1 MSENTGKKITIILA
15 ILLVILVAFFFI
27 MYERAKK
34 ESMIYT
40 GITGERYEFQ
50 KRILGGNTTFYY
62 IYLTANG
69 RGYSYPFRY
78 YPKELEDIPLDVNIN
93 NDLFTKKL
101 IFATQNLE
109 TTNKTQQ
116 QSFLGMMEVVR
127 ILGMADEGIYQLAVK
142 SAFIED
148 YNNNA
153 IASCGDVGK
162 NTGVMYFKLGEE
174 NRIYTDNGCI
184 VIEGKDAEGLMKSSE
199 KFAYHLLKVF

>member
-1 MSENTGKKITIILA
+1 MLVCSINT
-15 ILLVILVAFFFI
+15 FFP
-27 MYERAKK
+27 
-34 ESMIYT
+34 
-40 GITGERYEFQ
+40 
-50 KRILGGNTTFYY
+50 L
-62 IYLTANG
+62 
-69 RGYSYPFRY
+69 
-78 YPKELEDIPLDVNIN
+78 PKELNPYFSFFFWISSKVFSVKS
-93 NDLFTKKL
+93 DLFTKKL
-101 IFATQNLE
+101 IFATQNIE
-109 TTNKTQQ
+109 TANKTQQ

>member
-1 MSENTGKKITIILA
+1 MSENTGKKITIFLA
-15 ILLVILVAFFFI
+15 ILLVILVAFFFV

-69 RGYSYPFRY
+69 RRYSYPFRN
-78 YPKELEDIPLDVNIN
+78 YPKELENIPLEADVNK
-93 NDLFTKKL
+93 DLFTKKL

-116 QSFLGMMEVVR
+116 QSFLGIMEVVR
-127 ILGMADEGIYQLAVK
+127 ILGRAEEGIYGLAVK

-148 YNNNA
+148 HNNNT
-153 IASCGDVGK
+153 IASCGDVSK
-162 NTGVMYFKLGEE
+162 YIGVMYFKLGEE

-184 VIEGKDAEGLMKSSE
+184 IIEGKDAEGLMKSSE

>member
-1 MSENTGKKITIILA
+1 MSEDTGKKITIFLA
-15 ILLVILVAFFFI
+15 ILLVILVALFFI

-40 GITGERYEFQ
+40 GVTGEKYEFQ

-69 RGYSYPFRY
+69 RGYSYPFRN
-78 YPKELEDIPLDVNIN
+78 YPKELEEIPLNVDIQ
-93 NDLFTKKL
+93 NDLFAKKL
-101 IFATQNLE
+101 IYATQNIG
-109 TTNKTQQ
+109 TANKTQQ
-116 QSFLGMMEVVR
+116 QSFLGIMEVVR
-127 ILGMADEGIYQLAVK
+127 ILGRAEEGIYGLAVK

-148 YNNNA
+148 HNNNT
-153 IASCGDVGK
+153 IASCEDASK
-162 NTGVMYFKLGEE
+162 TIGVMYFKLGDE
-174 NRIYTDNGCI
+174 NKIYADNGCI